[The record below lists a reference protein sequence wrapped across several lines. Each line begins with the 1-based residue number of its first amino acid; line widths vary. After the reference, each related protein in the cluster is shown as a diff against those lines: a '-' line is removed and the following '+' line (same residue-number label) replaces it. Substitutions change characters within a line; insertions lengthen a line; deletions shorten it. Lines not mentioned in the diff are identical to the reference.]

1 MILCYG
7 SPSKL
12 TQAFEHYFLYF
23 TDKEAE
29 AQRGEISCLR
39 PHSWQ
44 GAEPGFKLSS
54 ACSTAFIWE
63 SVLVKD
69 FLSMISQL

>member
-1 MILCYG
+1 MILYYG
-7 SPSKL
+7 SSSKL
-12 TQAFEHYFLYF
+12 TQASEHYLLYF
-23 TDKEAE
+23 TDKGAE
-29 AQRGEISCLR
+29 DQRGEITCLR

-69 FLSMISQL
+69 FLSMISHL